1 LELIGLYLIACAL
14 LVVAGGSKLVRPDDT
29 ARALAAL
36 VPVPLA
42 RLRRLVRIG
51 ATAEA
56 ALGLGAL
63 AAPRTV
69 SAGLVALSYG
79 AFALFIAYARAK
91 GGALASCGCF
101 GTPDTPATAVHAVVN
116 LGLAVAATAVAV
128 APPTGSIVSI
138 LAAQPL
144 HGVPLALV
152 SAIGAWLT
160 YLVVSVLAALQ
171 AARRLTGVTFATR
184 ATGG

>member
-1 LELIGLYLIACAL
+1 VELIGPYLIACAL
-14 LVVAGGSKLVRPDDT
+14 LVVAGVAKLVRPDDT

-42 RLRRLVRIG
+42 RVRGLVRVG

-56 ALGLGAL
+56 ALGLVAL

-69 SAGLVALSYG
+69 SASLVAVSYG
-79 AFALFIAYARAK
+79 AFALFTVYARAK
-91 GGALASCGCF
+91 GGAMASCGCF
-101 GTPDTPATAVHAVVN
+101 GTPDTPATALHAVVD
-116 LGLAVAATAVAV
+116 LGLAVAAVAVAV
-128 APPTGSIVSI
+128 AAPTGSLVSI

-144 HGVPLALV
+144 HGVPLVLV

-160 YLVVSVLAALQ
+160 YLVVSLLAALQ
-171 AARRLTGVTFATR
+171 AARKLTGVTFR
-184 ATGG
+184 AP

>member
-1 LELIGLYLIACAL
+1 MIGLYLIACTL
-14 LVVAGGSKLVRPDDT
+14 LVVAGGAKLVRPDDT

-36 VPVPLA
+36 VPVSLA
-42 RLRRLVRIG
+42 RLRGLVRIG
-51 ATAEA
+51 AAVEV

-69 SAGLVALSYG
+69 SAGLVAASYG

-91 GGALASCGCF
+91 GGAIASCGCF
-101 GTPDTPATAVHAVVN
+101 GTPDTPATAVHALVN
-116 LGLAVAATAVAV
+116 LGLAAVAV
-128 APPTGSIVSI
+128 AVAVAAPTGSIVSI
-138 LAAQPL
+138 LAAQPF
-144 HGVPLALV
+144 HGVPLVLV

-171 AARRLTGVTFATR
+171 AARRLTGVTFAPR
-184 ATGG
+184 VDRG